1 MEREQVTKLLL
12 TGKTDLLTKF
22 ISKKGRPFSAYL
34 AADDS
39 GKTRFEFEEKR
50 AKVGS
55 KVKAVK
61 PKIKKPAAKKPAA
74 KKPAAKKPAAKKP
87 AAKKPAA
94 KKPAAKN

>member
-34 AADDS
+34 AADGS

-55 KVKAVK
+55 KIKTAK
-61 PKIKKPAAKKPAA
+61 SKIKE
-74 KKPAAKKPAAKKP
+74 P

>member
-50 AKVGS
+50 AKIGS
-55 KVKAVK
+55 KIKTINSK
-61 PKIKKPAAKKPAA
+61 TKKPATKKSSAKKSAAKKSAAKKPAA
-74 KKPAAKKPAAKKP
+74 KKSAA
-87 AAKKPAA
+87 
-94 KKPAAKN
+94 

>member
-50 AKVGS
+50 AKIVS
-55 KVKAVK
+55 KVKIVN
-61 PKIKKPAAKKPAA
+61 PKAKKPAA
-74 KKPAAKKPAAKKP
+74 KKPAAKRPAAKRPAAKKS
-87 AAKKPAA
+87 AA
-94 KKPAAKN
+94 

>member
-1 MEREQVTKLLL
+1 MSKLQSYCSL
-12 TGKTDLLTKF
+12 GKTDLLTKF

-55 KVKAVK
+55 KVKTIN
-61 PKIKKPAAKKPAA
+61 PKIKKPATKKPAT
-74 KKPAAKKPAAKKP
+74 KKPATKKSAKEASRHQ
-87 AAKKPAA
+87 
-94 KKPAAKN
+94 N

>member
-34 AADDS
+34 VADDS

-55 KVKAVK
+55 KVKIIN
-61 PKIKKPAAKKPAA
+61 PKTKKSAAKKSATKKPATKKSAAKKPVAKKPAA
-74 KKPAAKKPAAKKP
+74 
-87 AAKKPAA
+87 
-94 KKPAAKN
+94 

>member
-34 AADDS
+34 AADDG

-55 KVKAVK
+55 KVKTVKPRIKAPAVK
-61 PKIKKPAAKKPAA
+61 KTAVKKTATKKTAT
-74 KKPAAKKPAAKKP
+74 KKTAT
-87 AAKKPAA
+87 
-94 KKPAAKN
+94 KN